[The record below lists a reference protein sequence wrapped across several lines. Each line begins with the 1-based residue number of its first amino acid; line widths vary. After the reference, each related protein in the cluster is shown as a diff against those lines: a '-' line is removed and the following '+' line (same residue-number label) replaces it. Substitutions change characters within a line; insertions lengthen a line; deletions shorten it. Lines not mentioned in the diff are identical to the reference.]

1 MLPQNLGDGEGKVGG
16 GGRGWKLTCEVE
28 ADDFGCKEGQGL
40 AEHSGFGFDSA
51 HAPTDDPKAIDH
63 GGVRVGTNKGV
74 GVCEKRA
81 IGLFLGE
88 DAPSE
93 VLQVNL
99 VDDADSWGDHSES
112 FEGLLTPFEE
122 LVAFAVPFEFIL
134 HIQHEGLLG
143 AVDINLDGVIDHE
156 INGNEGFDEFG
167 IFFESSDGIAHGG
180 EINQKRHA
188 CKILQDDTGNGE
200 GNLFGGGLLGIPAG
214 EIFHIPWAR
223 GKAVAMS
230 ENGFQND
237 AQGDGEAGEV
247 EL

>member
-1 MLPQNLGDGEGKVGG
+1 
-16 GGRGWKLTCEVE
+16 
-28 ADDFGCKEGQGL
+28 
-40 AEHSGFGFDSA
+40 
-51 HAPTDDPKAIDH
+51 
-63 GGVRVGTNKGV
+63 VRIGSDKGV

-81 IGLFLGE
+81 IGLFFSE

-112 FEGLLTPFEE
+112 FEGLLAPFEK
-122 LVAFAVPFEFIL
+122 LIAFAVSFKFIL

-143 AVDINLDGVIDHE
+143 AVDIDLDGVIDHE
-156 INGNEGFDEFG
+156 IYGNEGFDEFG

-180 EINQKRHA
+180 EINEKRNA
-188 CKILQDDTGNGE
+188 CKVLQDDPGNGE
-200 GNLFGGGLLGIPAG
+200 GNLLRGGFLGIPAG
-214 EIFHIPWAR
+214 EIFDIPR
-223 GKAVAMS
+223 SGGEAVAIS

>member
-1 MLPQNLGDGEGKVGG
+1 
-16 GGRGWKLTCEVE
+16 
-28 ADDFGCKEGQGL
+28 L
-40 AEHSGFGFDSA
+40 A
-51 HAPTDDPKAIDH
+51 
-63 GGVRVGTNKGV
+63 
-74 GVCEKRA
+74 
-81 IGLFLGE
+81 
-88 DAPSE
+88 
-93 VLQVNL
+93 
-99 VDDADSWGDHSES
+99 
-112 FEGLLTPFEE
+112 PFEK
-122 LVAFAVPFEFIL
+122 LIAFAVSFKFIL

-156 INGNEGFDEFG
+156 IYGNEGFDEFG
-167 IFFESSDGIAHGG
+167 IFFESRDGIAHGG

-200 GNLFGGGLLGIPAG
+200 GNLFGGGFLGIPAG